1 MTVMTRVLGAA
12 ALAMAAAAPALAS
25 PLVWTLTDV
34 HFDDDATASG
44 TFTYDADTGLIS
56 DWSITISGSSVL
68 PDFTYTKDGIQDAE
82 EFPYGVAGFAL
93 FSFTDSADPFSTD
106 RFFNLVTVRA
116 LSDSG
121 GIVALVADG
130 SSVDCDNCGNY
141 HTVDRGSV
149 VALGSS
155 PTPEPATWA
164 LTILGFGAIGSTL
177 RMRRP
182 ARVVFG

>member
-34 HFDDDATASG
+34 HFDDDTTATG

-56 DWSITISGSSVL
+56 DWSITISGGSVL
-68 PDFTYTKDGIQDAE
+68 PGFTYTKDGTQDAE
-82 EFPYGVAGFAL
+82 VFPSGAGPFEVL
-93 FSFTDSADPFSTD
+93 SFSDNSDPLLIT
-106 RFFNLVTVRA
+106 RYMTLGTVSP

-130 SSVDCDNCGNY
+130 SSVDCDDCAPY

-149 VALGSS
+149 VALGDS

-164 LTILGFGAIGSTL
+164 LTMLGFGAIGSTL
-177 RMRRP
+177 RRRRP